1 LPREQGSEHKNT
13 GDGERAFLTMVEFL
27 LNGERVS
34 APRGSSLLRAVL
46 ECGVPVPHLCYHP
59 ALSVP
64 ASCRLCVVGI
74 GQELQLRTAC
84 DVPVEE
90 GLVVDTHSAD
100 VLRARQE
107 ALEFVLL
114 DHAPDCATCNKA
126 GECELQNYVRDWGR
140 DSGRFGEER
149 PRRPA
154 RDMSQRVSFYA
165 DRCVGCSRCI
175 RFCDEIS
182 QSGELCRVGRGESAE
197 VDIFPGAQLNNPL
210 AGNLVDLCPVGAL
223 VERSR
228 LYQPPAW
235 LLQGVDST
243 CVGCS
248 AGCAVRVD
256 VYEGKIQRVVARSQP
271 DLDHYWICD
280 EGRYG
285 WQQAPAQARL
295 LRPRLREAAD
305 RWVEVSW
312 EQALEVVVR
321 RIRRAVPSLGSGRV
335 AAFLSASMSNEENY
349 VLARLARE
357 LWHGSQVGLCSH
369 RPVEKDQ
376 HFGGGFVLRA
386 EKVPN
391 ALGAV
396 EMAEGNGLEV
406 AAEDVWWEQIERGE
420 INVLYVLDGG
430 PEMELSARARAALR
444 TLDFLVV
451 QGAVDSPLAR
461 LADVF
466 LPGAAGFEK
475 EGTCTNVDGRVQR
488 LRRAV
493 SLPGE
498 ALPDWSI
505 LVRVGTE
512 LGMQWPYA
520 CAEDIALELFARLPG
535 RYAGLHYSALDGMDR
550 GRSAQAYGG
559 GWATFLQ
566 RRGLI
571 AVEDYTKPIKP

>member
-1 LPREQGSEHKNT
+1 
-13 GDGERAFLTMVEFL
+13 
-27 LNGERVS
+27 
-34 APRGSSLLRAVL
+34 
-46 ECGVPVPHLCYHP
+46 
-59 ALSVP
+59 
-64 ASCRLCVVGI
+64 VGI
-74 GQELQLRTAC
+74 GEERELRTAC

-90 GLVVDTHSAD
+90 GLLVDTRSAD

-107 ALEFVLL
+107 AVEFILL
-114 DHAPDCATCNKA
+114 DHAPDCATCSKA

-149 PRRPA
+149 LQPGARERELSPRVR
-154 RDMSQRVSFYA
+154 FYA

-182 QSGELCRVGRGESAE
+182 HSGELCRVGRGETAE
-197 VDIFPGAQLNNPL
+197 VDIFPGVELDNPL

-223 VERSR
+223 VDPPR

-235 LLQGVDST
+235 LLQGVDTT

-256 VYEGKIQRVVARSQP
+256 VYEGEVQRVVARAQP
-271 DLDHYWICD
+271 DLDQYWICD

-295 LRPRLREAAD
+295 LRPRLRQGVD

-312 EQALEVVVR
+312 ERALEVVVA
-321 RIRRAVPSLGSGRV
+321 RIRRAVPSLESGRV

-349 VLARLARE
+349 LLARMARE
-357 LWHGSQVGLCSH
+357 LWPGNQVGLCSH
-369 RPVEKDQ
+369 RTEERDQ

-396 EMAEGNGLEV
+396 EMAVGNGLEV
-406 AAEDVWWEQIERGE
+406 AAEDVWWEQIEKGE
-420 INVLYVLDGG
+420 INVLYVLDGRA
-430 PEMELSARARAALR
+430 EVELSARARTALGA
-444 TLDFLVV
+444 LDFLVV
-451 QGAVDSPLAR
+451 QGTADSEWAQ

-466 LPGAAGFEK
+466 LPGAAVFETD
-475 EGTCTNVDGRVQR
+475 GSCTNVDGRVQR
-488 LRRAV
+488 LRRV
-493 SLPGE
+493 VPLPGE
-498 ALPDWSI
+498 ALSHWSI
-505 LVRVGTE
+505 LVRVGIE
-512 LGMQWPYA
+512 LGMQWQYA
-520 CAEDIALELFARLPG
+520 RAGDIALELFAHLQG
-535 RYAGLHYSALDGMDR
+535 RYAGLDYGALDRMDR

-559 GWATFLQ
+559 GWATWLQ
-566 RRGLI
+566 RSGLI
-571 AVEDYTKPIKP
+571 AVEDHTKRIKS